1 MPVDDPSPSETP
13 AEHNSRHRAGYPG
26 AHDHRRLS
34 AQLRVQGFE
43 GATADDVVTVL
54 GTQQKIDVVFTEVQ
68 LSGSMDGF
76 GLAQWVREKHPGVD
90 VILTSGIAKAAEQAA
105 DLCDEGP
112 LEKPYHPQEVVRRI
126 NILLERRR
134 TAPAGVK
141 DRIVGVGT
149 TVPEAC
155 SSIMGVWGAMSTA
168 MASHEEA
175 TRQPAVLVVEGRDF

>member
-1 MPVDDPSPSETP
+1 MPIDDANPSEIPPSIILVVEPDILVRMTI
-13 AEHNSRHRAGYPG
+13 ADYLRSCGY
-26 AHDHRRLS
+26 
-34 AQLRVQGFE
+34 RVFE
-43 GATADDVVTVL
+43 GVTADDVVTVL
-54 GTQQKIDVVFTEVQ
+54 GAEHKIDIVLVEVL

-134 TAPAGVK
+134 TAPQA
-141 DRIVGVGT
+141 
-149 TVPEAC
+149 
-155 SSIMGVWGAMSTA
+155 
-168 MASHEEA
+168 
-175 TRQPAVLVVEGRDF
+175 